1 MKKILICLSAAILI
15 YFLYLL
21 FGITQASQKEYHL
34 IARFVSSSIV
44 GVASINIPKEFDV
57 QSDDDFL
64 KKLRENNPGLELN
77 IVASA
82 IMPISDKPQQFQIYN
97 RYARLEFGFAQVA
110 QKMTQTVLDVF
121 LRIEVVGQK
130 GYEYV
135 ENNHRV
141 FIEENTELYSK
152 DEFKEFKEQ
161 TGTYYTFL
169 TIAYVDWKPKQREFY
184 LHGAS
189 REITVNPPKEWK
201 SPVEEVK

>member
-1 MKKILICLSAAILI
+1 MKKILVCLSAAILI

-21 FGITQASQKEYHL
+21 FGITQASQKEYYL
-34 IARFVSSSIV
+34 ITRFVSSSIV
-44 GVASINIPKEFDV
+44 GVASINIPKKFDV
-57 QSDDDFL
+57 QSDEDFL
-64 KKLRENNPGLELN
+64 KKLRENNPGLDLN
-77 IVASA
+77 IVGSA
-82 IMPISDKPQQFQIYN
+82 VMLMSDKPQQFKIYN

-169 TIAYVDWKPKQREFY
+169 TIAYVDWKPKRREFY
-184 LHGAS
+184 QHGVG
-189 REITVNPPKEWK
+189 REITVTPPNECKK
-201 SPVEEVK
+201 

>member
-1 MKKILICLSAAILI
+1 MKKILVCLSAAILI

-21 FGITQASQKEYHL
+21 FGITQASQKECYL
-34 IARFVSSSIV
+34 ITRFVSSSIV

-57 QSDDDFL
+57 QSDEDFL
-64 KKLRENNPGLELN
+64 EKLRENNPGLELN

-97 RYARLEFGFAQVA
+97 RYARLEFGFVQVA

-130 GYEYV
+130 ESEYV

-152 DEFKEFKEQ
+152 DEFKEQ
-161 TGTYYTFL
+161 TGAYYTFL

-184 LHGAS
+184 SHGVS

-201 SPVEEVK
+201 SPVEKVK